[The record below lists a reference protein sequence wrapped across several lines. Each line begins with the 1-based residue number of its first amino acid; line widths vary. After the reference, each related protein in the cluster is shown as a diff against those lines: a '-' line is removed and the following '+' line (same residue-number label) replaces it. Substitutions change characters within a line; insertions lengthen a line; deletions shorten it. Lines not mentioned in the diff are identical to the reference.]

1 MHTQIECTIKY
12 CRMNKQLEIAN
23 NFNVHMYIQIEC
35 TKLIVGVYCQSE
47 LKCIGIAS
55 KLIDCTVQANY
66 SL

>member
-1 MHTQIECTIKY
+1 
-12 CRMNKQLEIAN
+12 MNKQLAIVN

-35 TKLIVGVYCQSE
+35 TKLIVGVNCQSE
-47 LKCIGIAS
+47 IKCIGIAS